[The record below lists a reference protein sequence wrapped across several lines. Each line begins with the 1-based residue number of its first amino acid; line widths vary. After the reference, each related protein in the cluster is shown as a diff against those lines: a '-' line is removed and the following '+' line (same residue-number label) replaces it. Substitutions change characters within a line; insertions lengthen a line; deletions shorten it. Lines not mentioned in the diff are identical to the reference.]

1 MQLSELSE
9 VSKTKVEVINNCLN
23 QRKAAGYDLMTAKI
37 LKEVPNEGLELTT
50 FIFNAVFRLQ
60 YFPVQLKVAQVIVI
74 QQPGKPAHEETS
86 YEFVTYSVKA
96 VGNNYSKKIEPNH

>member
-74 QQPGKPAHEETS
+74 QQPGKLAHETS
-86 YEFVTYSVKA
+86 YEFATHSVKA
-96 VGNNYSKKIEPNH
+96 VGNNYLKKIEPNH